1 MIDRSGEVER
11 RCHIATR
18 EVIAVAVTFMLHL
31 GGCGGSATPP
41 SATEPP
47 TPPPPETEPLVSAFV
62 AFVGVDVLPMDSEIL
77 LVDQTVVVKD
87 RRIQTVDLRGN
98 VALPQDVV
106 QVDGT
111 GLVLMPGLADMH
123 VHLLEEDLPAYLA
136 YGITTVRN
144 MWGHAAVSDMDAL
157 IRNGAL
163 RGPFIYST
171 SPGIDGPPAK
181 WPVTQLVE
189 SPAEATATVA
199 RLVGEGWTMLKVYQD
214 LRPDVYQAV
223 VEAARAHDVPF
234 VGHVP
239 HRVGLREVLLSGQAS
254 LEHLGGYDVALGGAR
269 GTAGWLQMDAGKI
282 PEAVTWTWE
291 SGAYVC
297 PTLAVFKEIA
307 ATSSAEDASVI
318 AGNRRTFVKA
328 LHEGYVPLLVGTD
341 SGIDVVAP
349 GSSLHEELR
358 EFVEAGL
365 PPYVTLAAATITPA
379 RFLGEEEEFG
389 AVREGLR
396 ADLLLLTGNP
406 LTDISVLS
414 DPAGIMVNGDW
425 YSGDALETLSRR
437 SGKF

>member
-1 MIDRSGEVER
+1 MIGRSGEIECR
-11 RCHIATR
+11 YHSAACG
-18 EVIAVAVTFMLHL
+18 VIVVVLFLMLHL
-31 GGCGGSATPP
+31 AGCGGSATPP
-41 SATEPP
+41 AETEPP
-47 TPPPPETEPLVSAFV
+47 TPPPPATGPLVSAFV

-77 LVDQTVVVKD
+77 LVDQTVIVKD
-87 RRIQTVDLRGN
+87 RRIQTVDLRSN
-98 VALPQDVV
+98 VALPQDAV

-123 VHLLEEDLPAYLA
+123 VHLLEADLTTYLA

-144 MWGHAAVSDMDAL
+144 MWGHAAVSGMDAR

-163 RGPFIYST
+163 QGPFIYST

-181 WPVTQLVE
+181 WPVTQIVE
-189 SPAEATATVA
+189 TPAEATATVA
-199 RLVGEGWTMLKVYQD
+199 RLVGEGWPMLKVYQD

-234 VGHVP
+234 MGHVP
-239 HRVGLREVLLSGQAS
+239 HRIGLREVLLSGQAS
-254 LEHLGGYDVALGGAR
+254 LEHLGGYDVELGGAR
-269 GTAGWLQMDAGKI
+269 GTAGWLQMDAAGI
-282 PEAVTWTWE
+282 PEVVAWTWE

-307 ATSSAEDASVI
+307 ATSSAGDASVI

-328 LHEGYVPLLVGTD
+328 LHDGYVPLLVGTD
-341 SGIDVVAP
+341 SGIDLVPP

-358 EFVEAGL
+358 EFIAAGL
-365 PPYVTLAAATITPA
+365 SPYATLAAATITPA

-406 LTDISVLS
+406 LADIDALS

-425 YSGDALETLSRR
+425 FSGDALETLSRR
-437 SGKF
+437 SGRF